1 MTSSNLN
8 HLQKAPSPNT
18 TALRVWGFQW
28 ECGGDVI
35 TQRITGP
42 PGRSFRRLP
51 KIMHLST
58 LSLPVIWRLHV
69 TKRHDLIPESG
80 VRTT

>member
-8 HLQKAPSPNT
+8 HLQKAPSPHT

-42 PGRSFRRLP
+42 LGRSFRRLP

-58 LSLPVIWRLHV
+58 LSLPVIW
-69 TKRHDLIPESG
+69 
-80 VRTT
+80 